1 MSEITNKLKFTQD
14 TLKTLTG
21 EKISYNEI
29 KDNYLNLL
37 SHLQYKRTIMIAG
50 SQGSGKST
58 LSVLIKKYFLKF
70 YSKNVVVLSI
80 DDFYL
85 SSNQR
90 KRLARKSNSNLF
102 ETRGVPGTH
111 NLKLLYKVTNNLIK
125 KKFPVYIPVFDKVTD
140 NKKSYKRKINKA
152 DLIILE
158 GWCVGSKP
166 IDMKY
171 LKKNINDLEK
181 RSDSNLIWR
190 NAYNNAL
197 TNYQKLFKKYNY
209 YIFIKLP
216 NWDYVINWKYKQ
228 ELRLRSLKSDNR
240 LKKSLNQ
247 FIKYYEKL
255 SKWMSL
261 TTPSYC
267 NILITLD
274 KNQSI
279 KKITYK

>member
-111 NLKLLYKVTNNLIK
+111 NLK
-125 KKFPVYIPVFDKVTD
+125 
-140 NKKSYKRKINKA
+140 
-152 DLIILE
+152 
-158 GWCVGSKP
+158 
-166 IDMKY
+166 
-171 LKKNINDLEK
+171 
-181 RSDSNLIWR
+181 
-190 NAYNNAL
+190 
-197 TNYQKLFKKYNY
+197 
-209 YIFIKLP
+209 
-216 NWDYVINWKYKQ
+216 
-228 ELRLRSLKSDNR
+228 
-240 LKKSLNQ
+240 
-247 FIKYYEKL
+247 
-255 SKWMSL
+255 
-261 TTPSYC
+261 
-267 NILITLD
+267 
-274 KNQSI
+274 
-279 KKITYK
+279 KKIQKIFT

>member
-1 MSEITNKLKFTQD
+1 MSEISTKLKYIQD
-14 TLKTLTG
+14 ILKRLTG
-21 EKISYNEI
+21 KKISYDEI

-85 SSNQR
+85 SSYQR
-90 KRLARKSNSNLF
+90 KQLARKFNSDLF

-111 NLKLLYKVTNNLIK
+111 NLKLLYKVTNSLIK

-140 NKKSYKRKINKA
+140 NKKNYKRKVNKA

-158 GWCVGSKP
+158 GWCVGSKT
-166 IDMKY
+166 IDIKY

-181 RSDSNLIWR
+181 RNDFNLIWR
-190 NAYNNAL
+190 TAYNNAL
-197 TNYQKLFKKYNY
+197 TDYQKLFKKFNY

-216 NWDYVINWKYKQ
+216 NWHYVINWKYKQ
-228 ELRLRSLKSDNR
+228 ELGLRSLKSNIR
-240 LKKSLNQ
+240 LKKKLHQ

-261 TTPSYC
+261 TTPGYC
-267 NILITLD
+267 NVLITLD